1 MSNSF
6 QLGQPA
12 VQVIEPTPEAAG
24 PAPPPRVGKALS
36 LLLIMS
42 TVVVAGLAIARAVL
56 VDANDSA
63 SVTEPRDEAFDAREV
78 AVVAQTAPR
87 RWTETG
93 FATTTA
99 LGELEW
105 EQITLIPEAKGRI
118 VTNPV
123 WTDSGFVLL
132 TVGEAVLQLWTSP
145 TGQEWDVIGQAAL
158 EPGITITGLDLTAE
172 AVRVLVE
179 DDTGAVSAQPIPGL
193 TPGVAVPNAR
203 ADPVAV
209 FPDAVTT
216 SVGLGNSHF
225 ALVNEFAD
233 CCDDLPPITGAWAA
247 AEGSGWTRL
256 TGVEGQRTLGDKAG
270 AGPAGWA
277 FTWHQCDPGC
287 GQEVWL
293 SPDLMSWDRLRL
305 SNSARDQVLFQVSG
319 ITVGTESVVVS
330 GLASDSSPYTGRS
343 AAIVWVGTIHPR

>member
-1 MSNSF
+1 MSSSF
-6 QLGQPA
+6 QLDQPA
-12 VQVIEPTPEAAG
+12 VQVVEPTPPAVG
-24 PAPPPRVGKALS
+24 GAPPPRVWQALS
-36 LLLIMS
+36 LLLIMAA
-42 TVVVAGLAIARAVL
+42 VVVAGLAIARAVL
-56 VDANDSA
+56 VDAEDA
-63 SVTEPRDEAFDAREV
+63 ARVTEPREQAFDAREV
-78 AVVAQTAPR
+78 AVVSQTAPR

-93 FATTTA
+93 FAMTTA
-99 LGELEW
+99 FGELQW
-105 EQITLIPEAKGRI
+105 EQATLIPDAKGRT

-123 WTDSGFVLL
+123 WTDNGFVLL
-132 TVGEAVLQLWTSP
+132 TEGEGALQLWTSP
-145 TGQEWDVIGQAAL
+145 AGREWDIIGQAAI

-179 DDTGAVSAQPIPGL
+179 DDAGSVSRQPIPGL
-193 TPGVAVPNAR
+193 VPGFSVPNAL
-203 ADPVAV
+203 ADSEVVFSESVA
-209 FPDAVTT
+209 T
-216 SVGLGNSHF
+216 SVGLGNSHL

-247 AEGSGWTRL
+247 AGGSGWTRL
-256 TGVEGQRTLGDKAG
+256 TGVEGQRTLGDRAG

-319 ITVGTESVVVS
+319 ISVGTESVVVS

-343 AAIVWVGTIHPR
+343 AAIVWVGTIKPE